1 MGQKGAKL
9 TPEAT
14 AIAERLVEKLS
25 TLGDVS
31 SRKMFGG
38 YGIFESGSMFALITS
53 DGIVHLK
60 VDDSNRAKF
69 EKAGSEKFGRMP
81 YYEIPANVLKNTRS
95 LRSWASASLA
105 LAKSSK

>member
-14 AIAERLVEKLS
+14 EAAELLVRRLS
-25 TLGDVS
+25 TLGEVT

-53 DGIVHLK
+53 TGVAHLK
-60 VDDSNRAKF
+60 VDDTNLERF
-69 EKAGSEKFGRMP
+69 EQAGSEKFGRMP
-81 YYEIPANVLKNTRS
+81 YFEIPESVLGNTRS
-95 LRSWASASLA
+95 LRKWASESIAI
-105 LAKSSK
+105 AKS

>member
-14 AIAERLVEKLS
+14 DMAEQLVSRLA
-25 TLGDVS
+25 TLGDVA

-38 YGIFESGSMFALITS
+38 YGIFESGSMFALVTS
-53 DGIVHLK
+53 DGVAHLK
-60 VDDSNRAKF
+60 VNDTNLGKF

-81 YYEIPANVLKNTRS
+81 YYQIPADVFNNTRS
-95 LRSWASASLA
+95 LRSWAKTSLA
-105 LAKSSK
+105 IAQASK